1 MRNYCE
7 DLMYADWPKWS
18 NLGGKISTVVSIV
31 SGFVGCLIGT
41 AIGICVYTI
50 FITVSVCGSEAAHP
64 SSSKLMLKP
73 TARPGQQANKD
84 KDDEANQPNLTLTLI
99 HTHQPFSV
107 RLRVLRVAA
116 DLRVHRA
123 VPTPE
128 LQADG
133 RGQPVQLQQWL
144 DPRRVPHR
152 AVHPHVHRQQHLH
165 PSRHPL
171 GPHGP
176 HVLGQVLPG
185 SLGEDRD
192 GGLQQHGGPAEPGG
206 AGQQQVRHVLERR
219 ARGEAIAWGGV
230 RAGAVSDHQPRTL
243 NPES

>member
-1 MRNYCE
+1 MHARKDPEASERCISCLRE
-7 DLMYADWPKWS
+7 PQLAVALRATFHPLVRTPTSSTTILDLTPT
-18 NLGGKISTVVSIV
+18 LLPTPPILSI
-31 SGFVGCLIGT
+31 
-41 AIGICVYTI
+41 
-50 FITVSVCGSEAAHP
+50 HP
-64 SSSKLMLKP
+64 SIRS
-73 TARPGQQANKD
+73 R
-84 KDDEANQPNLTLTLI
+84 
-99 HTHQPFSV
+99 HQHLRVHDLYYV